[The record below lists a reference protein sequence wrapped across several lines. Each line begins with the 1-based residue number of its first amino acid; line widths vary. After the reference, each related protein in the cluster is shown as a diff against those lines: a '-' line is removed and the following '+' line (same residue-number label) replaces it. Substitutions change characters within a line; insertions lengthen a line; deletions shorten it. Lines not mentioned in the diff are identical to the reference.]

1 MSLTHK
7 LMHMDFYIFFYFK
20 YTCFIHTFNIIF
32 SKCKYKTKG

>member
-7 LMHMDFYIFFYFK
+7 LMHIDFFFYFK

-32 SKCKYKTKG
+32 SKCKYKAKG